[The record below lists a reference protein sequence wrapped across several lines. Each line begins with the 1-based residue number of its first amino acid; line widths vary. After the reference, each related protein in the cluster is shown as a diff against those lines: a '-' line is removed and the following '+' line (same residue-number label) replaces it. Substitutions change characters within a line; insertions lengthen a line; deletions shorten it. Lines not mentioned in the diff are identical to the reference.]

1 MRVVLDANVL
11 IAAVATRGLCESI
24 LEMCLESHRLL
35 LCEEL
40 LEETEEKLV
49 QKKSSFSNSMSPSRS
64 WRNIFRCCEIIRSN
78 IIRRRYPLMRAAIQ
92 TTS

>member
-1 MRVVLDANVL
+1 MRVVLYANVL

-24 LEMCLESHRLL
+24 LKICLESHTLL

-49 QKKSSFSNSMSPSRS
+49 Q
-64 WRNIFRCCEIIRSN
+64 
-78 IIRRRYPLMRAAIQ
+78 
-92 TTS
+92 